1 MNQAMRI
8 HQRHRTAI
16 ISRAAIYAM
25 DPQVCRERARECQL
39 FAQDCADLFV
49 KEALLELAAEFH
61 AAANELEIDPLSNG
75 SDPV

>member
-1 MNQAMRI
+1 
-8 HQRHRTAI
+8 
-16 ISRAAIYAM
+16 M